1 MRCACYDSRPVVSIL
16 ACLSS
21 AGRGASLMGERP
33 TAPVGFAAPRSG
45 PSCLTYLP
53 THLLP
58 TDLLPTYLLP
68 TYLRTYVPTYLPTY
82 LGAGEFLIEGS
93 LGAGLV
99 LAARAHGVHGA
110 REHLHALVDEAAQPV
125 EAARRLHLE
134 RLDVRDAG

>member
-1 MRCACYDSRPVVSIL
+1 MYAVELEEVV
-16 ACLSS
+16 
-21 AGRGASLMGERP
+21 EH
-33 TAPVGFAAPRSG
+33 VQ
-45 PSCLTYLP
+45 
-53 THLLP
+53 
-58 TDLLPTYLLP
+58 
-68 TYLRTYVPTYLPTY
+68 VV
-82 LGAGEFLIEGS
+82 LGAGEVLGEGS

>member
-1 MRCACYDSRPVVSIL
+1 MYAVELDEVV
-16 ACLSS
+16 
-21 AGRGASLMGERP
+21 EH
-33 TAPVGFAAPRSG
+33 VQ
-45 PSCLTYLP
+45 
-53 THLLP
+53 
-58 TDLLPTYLLP
+58 
-68 TYLRTYVPTYLPTY
+68 VV

-110 REHLHALVDEAAQPV
+110 REHPHALVDEAAQPV

>member
-1 MRCACYDSRPVVSIL
+1 MVGFQAVGL
-16 ACLSS
+16 
-21 AGRGASLMGERP
+21 
-33 TAPVGFAAPRSG
+33 PVGAPA
-45 PSCLTYLP
+45 PPFFTTYLP
-53 THLLP
+53 TYLP
-58 TDLLPTYLLP
+58 AC
-68 TYLRTYVPTYLPTY
+68 LPTY

-134 RLDVRDAG
+134 RLDVLDAG